1 MAEPHVVTALIAKRA
16 ELAGQLEATQ
26 AEVRR
31 LIIDLDNVDSTL
43 RIFSPDIDLDDIRP
57 KPLPPRY
64 VAYKGEVSRIIFGT
78 LRDAHH
84 PMTVEEL
91 TQHVM
96 AERDLNTSDKRLI
109 RTVAKRVGSCLRHY
123 RSRGVIQSAHGP
135 GGRVLWKVR

>member
-1 MAEPHVVTALIAKRA
+1 MAEAHVVTALIAKRA
-16 ELAGQLEATQ
+16 ELAGQLESAQ

-43 RIFSPDIDLDDIRP
+43 RIFKPDIDLDEIRP

-64 VAYKGEVSRIIFGT
+64 VAYKGEVSRIILGT

-84 PMTVEEL
+84 PMTTEEL

-109 RTVAKRVGSCLRHY
+109 RTVSKRVNACLRHY
-123 RSRGVIQSAHGP
+123 RGRGVIQSAQGP
-135 GGRVLWKVR
+135 GGRVLWAIS